1 MRQWFIMSCV
11 AGTAVLACI
20 LPALAVLCF
29 VGVAAFLLQTK
40 K

>member
-1 MRQWFIMSCV
+1 MKEWFMWSCIV
-11 AGTAVLACI
+11 GTAVLACI

-29 VGVAAFLLQTK
+29 VGVAVFIIAGK